1 MEKQTLSDIL
11 FKVGEEVSSSPSPV
25 VPPIYQSSNFAF
37 DKVADLRRAFENE
50 RNTNLYTR
58 GNNPTVDI
66 VRKKIAALAGAEDA
80 LIVSSGAS
88 AISIAIL
95 SQIKAG
101 DHIVC
106 IKNPYSWTE
115 KFCKN
120 ILGRFGVETTFWD
133 INVNPTIDS
142 LLQMN
147 TKVVFLESPNTF
159 TFEIQDL
166 SAIASI
172 CKEKNIVSII
182 DNTYSTPLGQ
192 RCIEMGIDME
202 IHSISKYLNG
212 HSDVIAGAIIGS
224 NKIIDPI
231 FRSEFLNFGTIV
243 SPNDA
248 WLILRGLR
256 TLPQRMEAIAKS
268 TKKIVEFL
276 QTQNWVKSVLH
287 PLDTG
292 FKQYD
297 LSTKQ
302 MSWYGG
308 LFSIEVKENS
318 IEKMEDFCNQLKFF
332 KMAVSWGG
340 HESLIMSCCAFYPK
354 EYTGLRKY
362 PSNLMRLY
370 IGLEDFDDLIL
381 DLKQASEVFVN

>member
-1 MEKQTLSDIL
+1 MDKKTITDIL
-11 FKVGEEVSSSPSPV
+11 FNVGEEKSPNASPV
-25 VPPIYQSSNFAF
+25 VPPIYQSSNFSF
-37 DKVADLRRAFENE
+37 ESVADLRSAFVNE
-50 RNTNLYTR
+50 RTTNLYTR

-95 SQIKAG
+95 SQVQAG

-120 ILGRFGVETTFWD
+120 ILAKFGVETTFWD
-133 INVNPTIDS
+133 IKENPTIDS
-142 LLQMN
+142 LLQVN

-166 SAIASI
+166 QTISAICRERNMI
-172 CKEKNIVSII
+172 SII

-192 RCIEMGIDME
+192 RCIEIGIDIE

-212 HSDVIAGAIIGS
+212 HSDVIAGAIIGAT
-224 NKIIDPI
+224 KIIDPI

-256 TLPQRMEAIAKS
+256 TLPQRMEAIAIS
-268 TKKIVEFL
+268 TKKIVDFL
-276 QTQNWVKSVLH
+276 HQQDWVESVLH
-287 PLDTG
+287 PMDNRFG
-292 FKQYD
+292 QYD
-297 LSTKQ
+297 LAAKQ

-308 LFSIEVKENS
+308 LFSILVNENS
-318 IEKMEDFCNQLKFF
+318 IEKIEQFCHQLDFF

-340 HESLIMSCCAFYPK
+340 HESLIMPCCAFYPK
-354 EYTGLRKY
+354 DYTGLRKY
-362 PSNLMRLY
+362 PHNMLRLY
-370 IGLEDFDDLIL
+370 IGLENSDDLIL
-381 DLKQASEVFVN
+381 DLKQSAEVFVK